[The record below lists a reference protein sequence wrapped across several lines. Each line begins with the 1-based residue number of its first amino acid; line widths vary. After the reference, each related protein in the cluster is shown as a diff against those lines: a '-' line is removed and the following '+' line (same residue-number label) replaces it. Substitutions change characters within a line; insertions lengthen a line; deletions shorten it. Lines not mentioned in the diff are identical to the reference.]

1 MQVTVEDLSSVK
13 KMLHIEIPADE
24 VARELN
30 TTYSKLKK
38 TAKVKGFRP
47 GKAPRSVLERMY
59 KKDVHADVT
68 SRLIQE
74 SFVDA
79 IKETDLKIVGNPKVD
94 PPELVADGPYKYDA
108 TVEVNPEIEIIDHK
122 GLKLKKTL
130 YKISDEEVDIQLK
143 TLQKNLA
150 KLEPIKGQRPLKND
164 DFALIDYEGFKNG
177 QPFAE
182 TQKTEKFS
190 LKIGEGRISKDFD
203 EALTGMMPGENKEIS
218 IKFPEDHYNKN
229 LADSEITFQVKLNE
243 IRQEMLPKIDDE
255 MAQKLGDYK
264 TLAEVKKA
272 ITDNLKQGY
281 DKRTEQELNEQILK
295 QLLDKYDFEVPE
307 AMVEY
312 ELEGILAEAER
323 SFSYQG
329 VSLDQMGLTKESL
342 AEKYRD
348 TAVKQVKRHFILNKI
363 IEQEDLKL
371 SDDALEKGFQDM
383 AATVNQSLEEIKQ
396 YYREN
401 KDNLEFFKHT
411 LLEKKAIKLILD
423 ISTVEEVKPETKKK
437 SKKKGKVESG

>member
-13 KMLHIEIPADE
+13 KMLHIEIPAEE
-24 VARELN
+24 VARELD
-30 TTYSKLKK
+30 TTYNKLKK
-38 TAKVKGFRP
+38 TAKIKGFRP
-47 GKAPRSVLERMY
+47 GKAPRSVLERMF

-94 PPELVADGPYKYDA
+94 PPELIADSPYTYDA
-108 TVEVNPEIEIIDHK
+108 TVEVNPEIGKVDHK
-122 GLKLKKTL
+122 GLKLKKTV
-130 YKISDEEVDIQLK
+130 YEISDEEIDVQLK

-150 KLEPIKGQRPLKND
+150 KLEPIKGQRPLKSG
-164 DFALIDYEGFKNG
+164 DFALIDYEGFKDG
-177 QPFAE
+177 KPFAE
-182 TQKTEKFS
+182 TQKTQNFS
-190 LKIGEGRISKDFD
+190 LKIGDGAISADFD
-203 EALTGMMPGENKEIS
+203 EALTGMMPDEQKEVT
-218 IKFPEDHYNKN
+218 IKFPENHHNKA
-229 LADSEITFQVKLNE
+229 LADTEITFQVTLNE
-243 IRQEMLPKIDDE
+243 IRQEILPKIDDE

-264 TLAEVKKA
+264 NIAEVKKA

-295 QLLDKYDFEVPE
+295 QLLDEVDFEVPE

-329 VSLDQMGLTKESL
+329 VSMEQMGFTRESL
-342 AEKYRD
+342 SEKYRD
-348 TAVKQVKRHFILNKI
+348 TAVKQVKRHFILDKI
-363 IEQEDLKL
+363 IEQEALEL
-371 SDDALEKGFQDM
+371 SDDELEKGFQDM
-383 AATVNQSLEEIKQ
+383 ADAMNQSLEEIKQ
-396 YYREN
+396 YYREH
-401 KDNLEFFKHT
+401 KDNLDFFKHT

-423 ISTVEEVKPETKKK
+423 SSSVEAVKPEKEKK
-437 SKKKGKVESG
+437 SKKKIKAGSQ

>member
-24 VARELN
+24 VARELD
-30 TTYSKLKK
+30 TTYNKLKK
-38 TAKVKGFRP
+38 TAKIKGFRP
-47 GKAPRSVLERMY
+47 GKAPRPVLERMF

-108 TVEVNPEIEIIDHK
+108 TVEVNPEIEVIDHK

-150 KLEPIKGQRPLKND
+150 KLEPIKGQRPLKNG

-182 TQKTEKFS
+182 TQRTDNFS

-203 EALTGMMPGENKEIS
+203 EALTGMMPGEEKEIS

-363 IEQEDLKL
+363 IEQEELTL

-383 AATVNQSLEEIKQ
+383 ADTVNQSLEEIKQ

-411 LLEKKAIKLILD
+411 LLEKKAIKLIFD
-423 ISTVEEVKPETKKK
+423 MSTVEEVKPETKKK
-437 SKKKGKVESG
+437 SKKKGKVESR

>member
-24 VARELN
+24 VARELD

-108 TVEVNPEIEIIDHK
+108 TVEVNPEIEVIDHK

-182 TQKTEKFS
+182 TQKTENFS

-218 IKFPEDHYNKN
+218 IKFPEDHYNKI

-423 ISTVEEVKPETKKK
+423 ISTVEEVQPETKKK
-437 SKKKGKVESG
+437 SKKKGKVESD